1 MHFETII
8 VETDAISSLNG
19 STSNGTIDLLA
30 ENRGFHW
37 QNTAPSDIGD
47 YGKEDIDTH
56 REHNPLLG

>member
-1 MHFETII
+1 

-37 QNTAPSDIGD
+37 QNIAPSDIGD
-47 YGKEDIDTH
+47 HVKEDIDTQGTSDVL
-56 REHNPLLG
+56 RG